1 MTARLASYLS
11 GRFLEQNIA
20 LEQRLG
26 RFYALRPP
34 GEVAEILNNRLL
46 ADTGVEDYFTMVYGI
61 FDLRTGRLNMV
72 QAGHPPPL
80 IQRAN
85 GAIDLLGQGGMP
97 IGLLPD
103 AYFEPIEVQLQQGDR
118 VLLFSD
124 GFSEAQDAQGQML
137 EETGLAAMM
146 AHLAQHRGPDLL
158 DQLFASLCARAPGTD
173 MEDDVS
179 AILLEYGGP

>member
-1 MTARLASYLS
+1 
-11 GRFLEQNIA
+11 
-20 LEQRLG
+20 
-26 RFYALRPP
+26 
-34 GEVAEILNNRLL
+34 VAEILNNRLL
-46 ADTGVEDYFTMVYGI
+46 ADTGVEYYFTIAYGI

-85 GAIDLLGQGGMP
+85 GTIDLLGQG
-97 IGLLPD
+97 
-103 AYFEPIEVQLQQGDR
+103 GDR

-137 EETGLAAMM
+137 EEEGLAAMM
-146 AHLAQHRGPDLL
+146 ARLAQHRGPDLL
-158 DQLFASLCARAPGTD
+158 DQLFAALCARAPGKD

-179 AILLEYGGP
+179 AILLEYDGPEGLLS